1 MVSGGG
7 FAPWPTV
14 TEFLSPALAAVLL
27 ASITACGA
35 SSVPDGPA
43 NTSTGPAS
51 TPAGSAPAGTHRPAN
66 ARPVTATM
74 PDVIGGNAGRAYEQ
88 LGSTL
93 EMTFE
98 DATGQGRRVDDLAAW
113 RICASRPGPNEQI
126 TRYPVVFD
134 VVKGSEKCGKT
145 ATE

>member
-1 MVSGGG
+1 M
-7 FAPWPTV
+7 TV
-14 TEFLSPALAAVLL
+14 TAYLRPALATLLL
-27 ASITACGA
+27 ASVTACGA

-43 NTSTGPAS
+43 STSTGPAS
-51 TPAGSAPAGTHRPAN
+51 AGTHRPAS

-88 LGSTL
+88 MGSTL

-98 DATGQGRRVDDLAAW
+98 DASGRGRRVDDLAAW
-113 RICASRPGPNEQI
+113 RICTSRPGPNQQI
-126 TRYPVVFD
+126 TGYPVVFG
-134 VVKGSEKCGKT
+134 VVRASEKCGET